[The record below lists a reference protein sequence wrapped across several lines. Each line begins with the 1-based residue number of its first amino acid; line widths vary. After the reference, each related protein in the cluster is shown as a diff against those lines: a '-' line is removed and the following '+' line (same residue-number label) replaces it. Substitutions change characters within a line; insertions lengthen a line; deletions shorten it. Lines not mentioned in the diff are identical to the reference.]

1 MFNFSGE
8 CILVPELVN
17 EVGVIREE
25 VFEVINKRSI
35 NFMRDI
41 EFIFYNFGKYKPEM
55 WDIVRVFA

>member
-1 MFNFSGE
+1 MFNSSGE